1 MNRAV
6 RRAFDQAAGTLIA
19 GFEKAGPFP
28 GQEVT
33 PALLA
38 DAVRQCFEICRQVDD
53 SEEALPLEEVD
64 ELGTHAL
71 ECLSDLG
78 LWAYQLGED
87 EARAAVEDIA
97 LQLSQWLIGHG
108 GQIAVLEPA
117 VNALARQANAT
128 TDPAALSGLFQQACA
143 VIAHAEP
150 GLAADTEPARLQP
163 WLMLHF
169 NCAIIATRTQDT
181 ARMGAAFDL
190 LETHL
195 PGHCAAFYAEGVRE
209 SQKTVYSDAVR
220 DAMRSRLAKWTD
232 RR

>member
-6 RRAFDQAAGTLIA
+6 RRAFDQAATVLVA
-19 GFEKAGPFP
+19 AFERSGPFP

-33 PALLA
+33 PVLLA
-38 DAVRQCFEICRQVDD
+38 EAVRQSFEICRQVDD
-53 SEEALPLEEVD
+53 SGEALPLEEVD

-87 EARAAVEDIA
+87 DARAAVEDIA

-108 GQIAVLEPA
+108 GQIAVLEPV

-128 TDPAALSGLFQQACA
+128 ADPAALSGLFQQACA

-169 NCAIIATRTQDT
+169 NCAIIATRTQDA
-181 ARMGAAFDL
+181 ARMDAAFDL

-209 SQKTVYSDAVR
+209 SQKTAYSDAVR
-220 DAMRSRLAKWTD
+220 DAMRSRLAKWTG
-232 RR
+232 RH

>member
-6 RRAFDQAAGTLIA
+6 RRAFDQAADALLA
-19 GFEKAGPFP
+19 AFEKAGPFP

-53 SEEALPLEEVD
+53 SGEVLPLEEVD

-78 LWAYQLGED
+78 LWAYQLNQD
-87 EARAAVEDIA
+87 QARAAVEGIA
-97 LQLSQWLIGHG
+97 LELAQWIIGHG
-108 GQIAVLEPA
+108 GQIAVLEPV

-128 TDPAALSGLFQQACA
+128 GDPATLAGLFQQACA

-150 GLAADTEPARLQP
+150 GLAANTEPALLQP

-169 NCAIIATRTQDT
+169 NCAIIATRTQDP
-181 ARMGAAFDL
+181 ARMNAAFDL
-190 LETHL
+190 LESHL

-209 SQKTVYSDAVR
+209 AQKAACGDAAR
-220 DAMRSRLAKWTD
+220 DAMRSRLAKWTG
-232 RR
+232 RH

>member
-6 RRAFDQAAGTLIA
+6 RRAFDQAATVLVA
-19 GFEKAGPFP
+19 AFERSGPFP

-38 DAVRQCFEICRQVDD
+38 EAVRQSFEICRQVDD
-53 SEEALPLEEVD
+53 SGEALPLEEVD

-87 EARAAVEDIA
+87 DARAAVEDIA

-108 GQIAVLEPA
+108 GQIAVLEPV

-128 TDPAALSGLFQQACA
+128 ADPAALSGLFQQACA

-150 GLAADTEPARLQP
+150 GLADDTEPARLQP

-169 NCAIIATRTQDT
+169 NCAIIATRTQDA
-181 ARMGAAFDL
+181 ARMDAAFDL

-209 SQKTVYSDAVR
+209 SQKTAYSDAVR
-220 DAMRSRLAKWTD
+220 DAMRSRLAKWTG
-232 RR
+232 RH